1 MIRAQGLMKL
11 QLKCL
16 LGLQLFGGKTGAEG
30 FISKLDHD
38 WWHELVSSNLQYF
51 QMVVV
56 SGDKARLLHMAYT
69 LDMQGQNLE
78 SVVNIREPQYTFL
91 IFLF

>member
-1 MIRAQGLMKL
+1 
-11 QLKCL
+11 
-16 LGLQLFGGKTGAEG
+16 
-30 FISKLDHD
+30 
-38 WWHELVSSNLQYF
+38 
-51 QMVVV
+51 MVVV

-78 SVVNIREPQYTFL
+78 SVVNIREPQYTFF